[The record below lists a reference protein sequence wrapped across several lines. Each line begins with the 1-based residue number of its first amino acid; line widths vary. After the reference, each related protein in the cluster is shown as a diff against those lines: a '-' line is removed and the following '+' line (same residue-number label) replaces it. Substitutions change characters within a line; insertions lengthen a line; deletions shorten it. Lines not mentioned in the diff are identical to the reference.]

1 MARAALSP
9 AAVVEI
15 ALAIL
20 DESGPETLTLSSVA
34 GKAGV
39 ATPSLYKHVRN
50 LAELR
55 ALVSARVL
63 GDIADRVGAAV
74 LGRSADDAIRALMTA
89 WREYVRQYPHRYAAV
104 VQRPDPLT
112 EEAGARLVGIVTA
125 ALRAYGL
132 TDSAAV
138 HATRC
143 LRSSVHGFVVLEAQ
157 GGFGLPEKLD
167 ESYDLLIGMTIA
179 GLRADRHENLR

>member
-9 AAVVEI
+9 DAVVGI

-20 DESGPETLTLSSVA
+20 DESGPEALTLSSVA

-55 ALVSARVL
+55 ALVSARVI
-63 GDIADRVGAAV
+63 GDIADRVGAAL
-74 LGRSADDAIRALMTA
+74 LGRSADDAIRALMAA
-89 WREYVRQYPHRYAAV
+89 WRDYARQYPHRYAAV
-104 VQRPDPLT
+104 VQSPDPLT
-112 EEAGARLVGIVTA
+112 EEAGGRLVGIVTA
-125 ALRAYGL
+125 SLRAYGL
-132 TDSAAV
+132 TDSAAI

-143 LRSSVHGFVVLEAQ
+143 LRSAVHGFAILEAQ

-167 ESYDLLIGMTIA
+167 ESYDLLIDMMIA
-179 GLRADRHENLR
+179 GLRAPR

>member
-1 MARAALSP
+1 MARATLSP
-9 AAVVEI
+9 AAVVDI
-15 ALAIL
+15 AMTIL
-20 DESGPETLTLSSVA
+20 DEDGPEALTLSSVA

-55 ALVSARVL
+55 ALVSARVI

-74 LGRSADDAIRALMTA
+74 LGRSSDDAIRALMTA
-89 WREYVRQYPHRYAAV
+89 WRDYVRLYPHRYAAV
-104 VQRPDPLT
+104 IQSPEPAT
-112 EEAGARLVGIVTA
+112 IEAGDRLIGIVAA

-132 TDSAAV
+132 ADSAAI
-138 HATRC
+138 HAIRC
-143 LRSSVHGFVVLEAQ
+143 LRSAVHGFAILEAQ

-167 ESYDLLIGMTIA
+167 ESYDLLIDMMIT
-179 GLRADRHENLR
+179 GLRAPR